1 MISDAD
7 HEPLAVDH
15 DADHEPLDECRRM
28 VGVGVGVGEVGG
40 DEPGDFV
47 RFELPEFI
55 ESAGQEGAGV
65 GVGEVGLSD
74 VDVFGGA
81 DWVFSEGVVKF
92 EVAQVV
98 VVQVDPTK
106 IDGDLI

>member
-47 RFELPEFI
+47 RFELPDADADEWFTDAD
-55 ESAGQEGAGV
+55 EWSASASV
-65 GVGEVGLSD
+65 S
-74 VDVFGGA
+74 
-81 DWVFSEGVVKF
+81 VKLAATSPVTSSASSF
-92 EVAQVV
+92 QSS
-98 VVQVDPTK
+98 
-106 IDGDLI
+106 